1 MNLSTLLGILGS
13 LLVFGSVIA
22 FSSQDL
28 DAFLNLPG
36 LGIVVG
42 GTIAATLMSYPFHE
56 VMRVFRAGANAVRE
70 ERYDASQDLE
80 EIVQVSRYWF
90 SQNLQRI
97 QDRLDQIRNPFLRT
111 GIQLVIDDTPMD
123 DVSDLLNW
131 RMARLR
137 AREQADAQMF
147 RTMATYAPAFGM
159 LGTLIGLINLL
170 LTTESD
176 DFTVIAVNLGIALI
190 TTFYGILLANLVF
203 RPIAIKLERR
213 TEERV
218 VLMTMVLE
226 GIMLMRKGRS
236 PGYIR
241 ETLRSFMENHS
252 DEIRQAAPTN
262 GDEEPAADPRDPDPS
277 NERR

>member
-22 FSSQDL
+22 FSSQNI

-56 VMRVFRAGANAVRE
+56 VMRVFRAGANAIRE
-70 ERYDASQDLE
+70 ERYDVTQDLE

-90 SQNLQRI
+90 SQNLRRI

-170 LTTESD
+170 LTTEND

-252 DEIRQAAPTN
+252 DEIRQAAPN
-262 GDEEPAADPRDPDPS
+262 GEEEPDTDEPAS
-277 NERR
+277 GESTERR

>member
-1 MNLSTLLGILGS
+1 MNLSTLLGIIGS

-28 DAFLNLPG
+28 HAFLNLPG
-36 LGIVVG
+36 LGIVLG

-56 VMRVFRAGANAVRE
+56 VVRVFRAGAHAIRE
-70 ERYDASQDLE
+70 ERYDIASDLE
-80 EIVQVSRYWF
+80 EIVQVSRYWY
-90 SQNLQRI
+90 SQNLRGVQQRLE
-97 QDRLDQIRNPFLRT
+97 QVQNPFLRT

-123 DVSDLLNW
+123 DIQDLLNW

-170 LTTESD
+170 LTTETD
-176 DFTVIAVNLGIALI
+176 DFTIIAVNLGIALI

-213 TEERV
+213 TEGRV

-226 GIMLMRKGRS
+226 GIMLMRKGRT

-241 ETLRSFMENHS
+241 ETLRSFMENHR
-252 DEIRQAAPTN
+252 DEIRQTESN
-262 GDEEPAADPRDPDPS
+262 GEPDPDEA
-277 NERR
+277 ERQERT

>member
-1 MNLSTLLGILGS
+1 MNLSTLLGIIGS
-13 LLVFGSVIA
+13 LVVFGSVIA

-28 DAFLNLPG
+28 HAFLNLPG
-36 LGIVVG
+36 LGIVLG

-56 VMRVFRAGANAVRE
+56 VIRVFRAGAHAIRE
-70 ERYDASQDLE
+70 ERYDIARDLE
-80 EIVQVSRYWF
+80 EIVQVSRFWY
-90 SQNLQRI
+90 SQNLHGVQQR
-97 QDRLDQIRNPFLRT
+97 LEQIRNPFLRT

-123 DVSDLLNW
+123 DIQDLLNW

-170 LTTESD
+170 LTTETD
-176 DFTVIAVNLGIALI
+176 DFTIIAVNLGIALI

-213 TEERV
+213 TEGRV

-241 ETLRSFMENHS
+241 ETLRSFMENHR
-252 DEIRQAAPTN
+252 DEIRQTEPN
-262 GDEEPAADPRDPDPS
+262 GESDADEAES
-277 NERR
+277 QERT

>member
-1 MNLSTLLGILGS
+1 MNLSTLLGIIGS
-13 LLVFGSVIA
+13 LVVFGSVIA

-28 DAFLNLPG
+28 HAFLNLPG
-36 LGIVVG
+36 LGIVLG

-56 VMRVFRAGANAVRE
+56 VVRVFRAGAHAIRE
-70 ERYDASQDLE
+70 ERYDIARDLE
-80 EIVQVSRYWF
+80 EIVQVSRYWY
-90 SQNLQRI
+90 SQNLRGVQQR
-97 QDRLDQIRNPFLRT
+97 LEQIRNPFLRT

-123 DVSDLLNW
+123 DIQDLLNW

-170 LTTESD
+170 LTTETD
-176 DFTVIAVNLGIALI
+176 DFTIIAVNLGIALI

-213 TEERV
+213 TEGRV

-226 GIMLMRKGRS
+226 GIMLMRKGRT

-241 ETLRSFMENHS
+241 ETLRSFMENHR
-252 DEIRQAAPTN
+252 DEIRQSEPN
-262 GDEEPAADPRDPDPS
+262 GVPESAEADGR
-277 NERR
+277 ERT

>member
-1 MNLSTLLGILGS
+1 MNLSTLLGIIGS

-28 DAFLNLPG
+28 HAFLNLPG
-36 LGIVVG
+36 LGIVLG

-56 VMRVFRAGANAVRE
+56 VVRVFRAGAHAIRE
-70 ERYDASQDLE
+70 EHYDIARDLE
-80 EIVQVSRYWF
+80 EIVQVSRYWY
-90 SQNLQRI
+90 SQNLRGVQQRLE
-97 QDRLDQIRNPFLRT
+97 QVQNPFLRT

-123 DVSDLLNW
+123 DIQDLLNW

-170 LTTESD
+170 LTTETD
-176 DFTVIAVNLGIALI
+176 DFTIIAVNLGIALI

-213 TEERV
+213 TEGRV

-226 GIMLMRKGRS
+226 GIMLMRKGRT

-241 ETLRSFMENHS
+241 ETLRSFMENHR
-252 DEIRQAAPTN
+252 DEIRQTEPN
-262 GDEEPAADPRDPDPS
+262 GVADTDEADRQ
-277 NERR
+277 ERT

>member
-1 MNLSTLLGILGS
+1 MNLSTLLGIVGS

-22 FSSQDL
+22 FSSQDY

-36 LGIVVG
+36 LGIVLG

-56 VMRVFRAGANAVRE
+56 VMRVFRAGANAIRE
-70 ERYDASQDLE
+70 ERYDVAQDLE

-90 SQNLQRI
+90 SQNLRRI
-97 QDRLDQIRNPFLRT
+97 QDRLDQIHNPFLRT

-170 LTTESD
+170 LTTEND

-252 DEIRQAAPTN
+252 DEIRQTVPN
-262 GDEEPAADPRDPDPS
+262 GEEEPTVDSHANESSD
-277 NERR
+277 ERR

>member
-28 DAFLNLPG
+28 HAFLNLPG
-36 LGIVVG
+36 LGIVLG

-56 VMRVFRAGANAVRE
+56 VVRVFRAGAHAISD
-70 ERYDASQDLE
+70 ERYDVTQDVE

-90 SQNLQRI
+90 SQNLRRI
-97 QDRLDQIRNPFLRT
+97 NERLDQIRNPFLRT

-131 RMARLR
+131 RMARVR

-170 LTTESD
+170 LTTEND

-190 TTFYGILLANLVF
+190 TTFYGILLANLLF

-241 ETLRSFMENHS
+241 ETLRSFMENHR
-252 DEIRQAAPTN
+252 DEIRQAPPNGEFADPDGAPT
-262 GDEEPAADPRDPDPS
+262 DRDT
-277 NERR
+277 

>member
-36 LGIVVG
+36 LGIVLG

-56 VMRVFRAGANAVRE
+56 VMRVFRAGANAIRE
-70 ERYDASQDLE
+70 ERYDVTQDLE

-90 SQNLQRI
+90 SQNLRRI

-252 DEIRQAAPTN
+252 DEIRQAPRD
-262 GDEEPAADPRDPDPS
+262 DEDPAAPEAHDPDES
-277 NERR
+277 AEQR